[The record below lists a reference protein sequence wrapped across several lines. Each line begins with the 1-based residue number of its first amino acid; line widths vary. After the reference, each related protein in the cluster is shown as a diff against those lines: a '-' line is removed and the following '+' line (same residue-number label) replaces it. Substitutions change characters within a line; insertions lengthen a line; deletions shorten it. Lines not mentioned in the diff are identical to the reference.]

1 MTAVSPRNPN
11 LCLSCEQ
18 LVEDDSAE
26 LERLLFAAEHPEFV
40 NRIESDPF
48 AAGLLPATL
57 EPQPPS
63 AEQMEEHH
71 VFVAPA

>member
-26 LERLLFAAEHPEFV
+26 LERLFAAE
-40 NRIESDPF
+40 
-48 AAGLLPATL
+48 
-57 EPQPPS
+57 
-63 AEQMEEHH
+63 
-71 VFVAPA
+71 APAEIAARPVADSGSTDGPVQIGRRFFVTPA